1 MNLNVLV
8 TGAGGLIGRQL
19 LPALLSRGHRVVAA
33 YRQAPAAAIPCHAV
47 IGDLFEASV
56 RAEAFRALRNNNDN
70 ECAVVHLAGLANA
83 ATARA
88 DRTNAFVA
96 NAVLTRDMLEST
108 LAAGARRFLLAST
121 GYVYGD
127 GAHEPFRETQPP
139 QPRSVYA
146 ATKLAAEAMVHG
158 YAWEG
163 QIAGEILRIANV
175 FGADSPAATVS
186 GRILSQLR
194 RGEPVTVASRQPV
207 RDFIFVADVAAA
219 ICAML
224 ESTASAGCRVTNVST
239 GIGVSVGQF
248 VDTAIAAAGSNAAP
262 VPPATE
268 AGEDSLILSNEL
280 IRNRTGWS
288 PRYSLFE
295 GLKCCLSAA

>member
-1 MNLNVLV
+1 MVLNVLV

-19 LPALLSRGHRVVAA
+19 LPALLSRGHRVVAV
-33 YRQAPAAAIPCHAV
+33 YRQAPVAAVSCHAV
-47 IGDLFEASV
+47 IGDLFDATV
-56 RAEAFRALRNNNDN
+56 RAAAFGALRDGNNN
-70 ECAVVHLAGLANA
+70 ESAVVHLAGLGNA
-83 ATARA
+83 ATAQA
-88 DRTNAFVA
+88 DRTKAFIA
-96 NAVLTRDMLEST
+96 NAVLTRDMLESAFT
-108 LAAGARRFLLAST
+108 AGVTRFLLAST

-127 GAHEPFRETQPP
+127 GADEPYLETQPP

-158 YAWEG
+158 YAWEARL
-163 QIAGEILRIANV
+163 AGEILRIANV
-175 FGADSPAATVS
+175 FGMDSPPATVS

-207 RDFIFVADVAAA
+207 RDFIFVADVVSA

-224 ESTASAGCRVTNVST
+224 ESTTSAGCRVTNVST
-239 GIGVSVGQF
+239 GIGVSVGEF
-248 VDTAIAAAGSNAAP
+248 ADTAIAAAANST
-262 VPPATE
+262 VPTPPRTQ
-268 AGEDSLILSNEL
+268 AGGNSLILSNEL

-288 PRYSLFE
+288 PRYSLLE